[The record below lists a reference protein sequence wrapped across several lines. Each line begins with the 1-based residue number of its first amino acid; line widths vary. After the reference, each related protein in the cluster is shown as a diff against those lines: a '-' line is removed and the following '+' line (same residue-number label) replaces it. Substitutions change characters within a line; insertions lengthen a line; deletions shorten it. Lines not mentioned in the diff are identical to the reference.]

1 MHCTKVVPI
10 WDYITKYYNILL
22 QLSTI
27 DFSHKIFS
35 GPSEHLPAM
44 NRIKKIVA
52 SYNFS
57 SKVFAV
63 GHNYAS
69 WETDEIIQWETFQN
83 VGISLVVV
91 FIATA
96 LLLADFQVRNKRI
109 TFNFFVYNKGGTFI
123 WFGLKSPNLTWIL
136 RGEAWI
142 WPWTWA
148 YI

>member
-1 MHCTKVVPI
+1 MFGSSNSIMSWILEQRPKVLI
-10 WDYITKYYNILL
+10 SSNTIILF

-44 NRIKKIVA
+44 NRVKKIVA

-96 LLLADFQVRNKRI
+96 LLLAHFQVRNKRKSKRNEKNLSSFPSLDK
-109 TFNFFVYNKGGTFI
+109 TF
-123 WFGLKSPNLTWIL
+123 
-136 RGEAWI
+136 
-142 WPWTWA
+142 
-148 YI
+148 

>member
-1 MHCTKVVPI
+1 M
-10 WDYITKYYNILL
+10 
-22 QLSTI
+22 
-27 DFSHKIFS
+27 
-35 GPSEHLPAM
+35 
-44 NRIKKIVA
+44 A

-96 LLLADFQVRNKRI
+96 MVHFQVRNTVFPHI
-109 TFNFFVYNKGGTFI
+109 VSA
-123 WFGLKSPNLTWIL
+123 L
-136 RGEAWI
+136 E
-142 WPWTWA
+142 
-148 YI
+148 

>member
-1 MHCTKVVPI
+1 
-10 WDYITKYYNILL
+10 
-22 QLSTI
+22 
-27 DFSHKIFS
+27 
-35 GPSEHLPAM
+35 M

-96 LLLADFQVRNKRI
+96 LLMVHFQVRNTVFPHI
-109 TFNFFVYNKGGTFI
+109 VSA
-123 WFGLKSPNLTWIL
+123 L
-136 RGEAWI
+136 E
-142 WPWTWA
+142 
-148 YI
+148 